1 MIIKHT
7 YYQEIIYR

>member
-7 YYQEIIYR
+7 ASSHSL